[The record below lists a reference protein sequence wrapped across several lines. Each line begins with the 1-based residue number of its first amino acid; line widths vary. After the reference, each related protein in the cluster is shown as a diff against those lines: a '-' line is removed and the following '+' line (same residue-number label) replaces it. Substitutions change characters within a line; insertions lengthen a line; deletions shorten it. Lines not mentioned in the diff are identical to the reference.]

1 MPLCQRP
8 RKLEPYPDPVI
19 DNQNCLRVKYYY
31 NVSIGKSPQK
41 GRGDFKLPIPSLTSP
56 PSVVDNNDKVTLPED
71 DASDTT
77 EEDID
82 DLREDVTNVIAEP
95 FMTLNNKNNVIKYYQ
110 SDNDSSSHTPERK
123 SNLGESSPTRLTSS
137 LSSVSLSASAIELVS
152 FNPAKLSQDLVQLF
166 ILRKIIHLP
175 RK

>member
-1 MPLCQRP
+1 M
-8 RKLEPYPDPVI
+8 
-19 DNQNCLRVKYYY
+19 
-31 NVSIGKSPQK
+31 
-41 GRGDFKLPIPSLTSP
+41 
-56 PSVVDNNDKVTLPED
+56 VDNNDKVTLPED

-77 EEDID
+77 ETDID
-82 DLREDVTNVIAEP
+82 DLKEDVIIAEP
-95 FMTLNNKNNVIKYYQ
+95 FMPLNKNNNVIKYNQ

-123 SNLGESSPTRLTSS
+123 SNLGESSPIRLTSS